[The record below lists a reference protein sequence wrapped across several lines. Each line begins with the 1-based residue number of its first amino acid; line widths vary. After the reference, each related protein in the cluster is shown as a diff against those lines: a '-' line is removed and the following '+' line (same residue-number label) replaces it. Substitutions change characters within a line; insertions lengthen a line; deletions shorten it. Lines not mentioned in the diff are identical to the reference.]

1 MKNSFRIRLAEQV
14 IEIYSDGQYMKS
26 MCKKY
31 LTEGGDPAFSVDV
44 NQYDIDFEI
53 DKHLERNQTAAI
65 RAGRMEVF
73 ESLAVYRKIAEAMID
88 YDTLLFHGSA
98 IAVDGIC
105 YMFCAESGTGKS
117 THTRLWREYF
127 GDRAV
132 MINDDKPLV
141 QIRDEVRIFGTPW
154 SGKHHLDKNDSAPL
168 KAVVFLHRG
177 ETNRI
182 EPISREK
189 ALPELLRYSYHSND
203 PVRLQRSIGLL
214 VKLMDTVSLYSL
226 HCNMEPE
233 AAQICYN
240 GINNINKDS
249 DCDE

>member
-1 MKNSFRIRLAEQV
+1 MKNSFRIRLADQV
-14 IEIYSDGQYMKS
+14 IEIHSDGQYMKS
-26 MCKKY
+26 MCAKY
-31 LTEGGDPAFSVDV
+31 LSDEEHPAFSVDV
-44 NQYDIDFEI
+44 NQYDLDFEI
-53 DKHLERNQTAAI
+53 EKHLERNQTAAI

-105 YMFCAESGTGKS
+105 YLFCAESGTGKS
-117 THTRLWREYF
+117 THTRLWRDYF

-141 QIRDEVRIFGTPW
+141 QIKDEVRIFGTPW
-154 SGKHHLDKNDSAPL
+154 SGKHHLDTNGSAPL

-203 PVRLQRSIGLL
+203 PGRLQHSIGLL

-226 HCNMEPE
+226 HCNMNPE
-233 AAQICYN
+233 AAEVCYN
-240 GINNINKDS
+240 GMNQQEGE
-249 DCDE
+249 CDE